1 MTTLQTTTDYVIA
14 PESAS
19 RIVDVVVDS
28 GNARTVVLVR
38 EAESA
43 TPTAVTMPSIRS
55 LHGAFSYEVFAARG
69 LPAASWHKLER
80 HEHVLIRGGVER
92 FVGAL
97 AMHYA
102 PAASS
107 GRGSDTR
114 YSDGTTLDFILA
126 GIAAALPGAT
136 KITARLTTM
145 LPISLY
151 PQAAQVAAALKGTHH
166 YCYNGRDVV
175 LTIAAVTVRREGE
188 AAFTALDG
196 DTSGNIIVID
206 AGGRTVNV
214 ALFKDGTYRTG
225 ATLELGVQAALDNL
239 DKALIGCGLRALT
252 LTEREELEAAL
263 IAGRD
268 YSIVHAGEPTRIEAP
283 ARVQIDATAQALVQ
297 ELAAKVPL
305 SQAARVVFV
314 GGGAHAGLFGNV
326 LRQEIKRLELPGLR
340 ELANAYGAMGTK
352 KATKKR

>member
-1 MTTLQTTTDYVIA
+1 MTDTAKATEY
-14 PESAS
+14 
-19 RIVDVVVDS
+19 IVAETNPARVVEVTADI
-28 GNARTVVLVR
+28 GNARSVVLVR

-55 LHGAFSYEVFAARG
+55 LHGAFSYELFAARG
-69 LPAASWHKLER
+69 LAAGSWSKLR
-80 HEHVLIRGGVER
+80 SGEHVLER
-92 FVGAL
+92 DGTERYVGAL
-97 AMHYA
+97 AAEFA

-107 GRGSDTR
+107 GRGSDAR

-136 KITARLTTM
+136 KIAAKLTTM

-151 PQAAQVAAALKGTHH
+151 HLAPGVVAALRGTHR
-166 YCYNGRDVV
+166 YTYNGRAIT
-175 LTIAAVTVRREGE
+175 LTIGAVEVKREGE
-188 AAFTALDG
+188 AAFAAIDG
-196 DTSGNIIVID
+196 DTSGNVVLVD
-206 AGGRTVNV
+206 VGGRTANV

-239 DKALIGCGLRALT
+239 DKALIGRGLRPLS
-252 LTEREELEAAL
+252 LTERDELEAAL

-268 YSIVHAGEPTRIEAP
+268 YSIVHAGASVRVDDI
-283 ARVQIDATAQALVQ
+283 ARGQLDTTAHALAQ
-297 ELAAKVPL
+297 ELQAKVKL
-305 SQAARVVFV
+305 DQAARVVCV
-314 GGGAHAGLFGNV
+314 GGGAHPGLFGNV